1 MACDSNLEYKSI
13 YTVQAAEMIDDG
25 IDEKAPMDRENMK
38 YKHENFVPA
47 ENGNPAFSTVDPVL
61 DQATFVRRIAEMSVL
76 DDFIDRL
83 GDSSGV
89 DGAAHSIT
97 PGLGLFIDLDD
108 LLEDS
113 GISGKS
119 KFGVTNQHLSKIWRI
134 DDDTA
139 SQTIEIT
146 SQHLKQ
152 EATDKMPR
160 NFGTNDWML

>member
-1 MACDSNLEYKSI
+1 
-13 YTVQAAEMIDDG
+13 MIDNG
-25 IDEKAPMDRENMK
+25 IDERTPINCKNML
-38 YKHENFVPA
+38 YKHANFVPA

-61 DQATFVRRIAEMSVL
+61 DQATFIGRIAEMSVL
-76 DDFIDRL
+76 DDFIGRL

-89 DGAAHSIT
+89 DGAAHSKT
-97 PGLGLFIDLDD
+97 PGLGLFIDLED
-108 LLEDS
+108 LLEVS

-119 KFGVTNQHLSKIWRI
+119 KSGVTSQHLSKIWRI

-139 SQTIEIT
+139 SRTIEIT

-160 NFGTNDWML
+160 NFGTND